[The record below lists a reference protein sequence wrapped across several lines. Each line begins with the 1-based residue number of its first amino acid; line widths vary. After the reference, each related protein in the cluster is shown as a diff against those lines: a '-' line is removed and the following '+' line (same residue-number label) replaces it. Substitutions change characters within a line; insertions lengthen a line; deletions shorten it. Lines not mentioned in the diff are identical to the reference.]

1 MTAAQQRKVI
11 TAGMIGNALEWY
23 DFALYGYFAVAIGR
37 HFFPHEDAVA
47 QLLSAFGVF
56 ALGYLMRPL
65 GGVLVG
71 HIADRLSRR
80 AALTFSVA
88 AMTIPTFL
96 IGILPGYSTLGVL
109 APILLTLLRIVQGL
123 AVGGEYPC
131 AMVFMVEHG
140 GAGRRGIM
148 GAFAAIGAVVGIL
161 CGSGIGAI
169 FGSMMTP
176 ETLNDWGWRIPF
188 LLGLAGG
195 LVGYLLRRHVLELT
209 PPQPAERLPVLE
221 TLREHGWLVGRIVAL
236 TMYTALPF
244 NLMFIY
250 IVSWLQLADGIPPA
264 QALEINTISMI
275 VLLPVMLAAGWLSD
289 RYGRKPLMLA
299 SAVLGFVLALP
310 LFWVMLNPAL
320 ALLGQL
326 CIVLIIGPYIGVTPA
341 LLVEVAPAR
350 VRCTA
355 VALGY
360 NLCLAVTGGATPLI
374 AAWLVERTAT
384 EISPALLIML
394 GAAITT
400 AALLRTEETA
410 GNQMSPLSQTRQ
422 LSV

>member
-1 MTAAQQRKVI
+1 MATAQQQRKVI
-11 TAGMIGNALEWY
+11 IAGMIGNALEWY

-65 GGVLVG
+65 GGVLIG
-71 HIADRLSRR
+71 HIGDRLSRR

-96 IGILPGYSTLGVL
+96 IGILPGYATLGVL
-109 APILLTLLRIVQGL
+109 APTMLTLLRIVQGL

-140 GAGRRGIM
+140 GEGRRGIT

-195 LVGYLLRRHVLELT
+195 LVGYLLRRQVLELT
-209 PPQPAERLPVLE
+209 PPQPADRSPVME
-221 TLREHGWLVGRIVAL
+221 TLRDHGWLVGRLVAL

-275 VLLPVMLAAGWLSD
+275 VLLPVMVAAGWLSD

-299 SAVLGFVLALP
+299 SAMLGLVLALP

-374 AAWLVERTAT
+374 AAWLVERTT
-384 EISPALLIML
+384 SEISPALLIML
-394 GAAITT
+394 GAAITG
-400 AALLRTEETA
+400 AALLRTKETA
-410 GNQMSPLSQTRQ
+410 GIQRPG
-422 LSV
+422 

>member
-1 MTAAQQRKVI
+1 MAAAQQRKVV

-65 GGVLVG
+65 GGLLFG
-71 HIADRLSRR
+71 HLGDRLSRR

-96 IGILPGYSTLGVL
+96 IGILPGYATLGVL

-195 LVGYLLRRHVLELT
+195 LVGYLLRRRVLELT
-209 PPQPAERLPVLE
+209 PPQSWERSPVLE
-221 TLREHGWLVGRIVAL
+221 TLREHGWLVGRMVAL

-289 RYGRKPLMLA
+289 RFGRKPLMLA
-299 SAVLGFVLALP
+299 SAALGFVLALP

-341 LLVEVAPAR
+341 LLVELAPAR

-400 AALLRTEETA
+400 AALLRTKETA
-410 GNQMSPLSQTRQ
+410 GTQMSFLGQQRQ
-422 LSV
+422 QA